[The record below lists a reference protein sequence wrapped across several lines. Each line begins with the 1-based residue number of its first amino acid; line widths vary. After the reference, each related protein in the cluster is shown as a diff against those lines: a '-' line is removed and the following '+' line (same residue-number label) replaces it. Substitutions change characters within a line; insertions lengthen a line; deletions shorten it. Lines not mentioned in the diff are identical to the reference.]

1 MLVGPVEQQLG
12 ALRHTHHLSAAFRGG
27 RGPVLCN
34 SRKASSNSEA
44 LVDCN
49 FASRRASL
57 RRACSMRADRL
68 KAKASSEK
76 VTAVDEEAGVD
87 QALLVC
93 SCVLA
98 DLFS

>member
-1 MLVGPVEQQLG
+1 
-12 ALRHTHHLSAAFRGG
+12 
-27 RGPVLCN
+27 
-34 SRKASSNSEA
+34 
-44 LVDCN
+44 
-49 FASRRASL
+49 
-57 RRACSMRADRL
+57 MRADRL

-98 DLFS
+98 DLLS